1 MYSCF
6 SGKLY
11 EYRLPREWTWYREG
25 HEDKMFREKKAKGT
39 FQAGLQY
46 LPFFLAEAMADE
58 DLITY
63 LRTNNLDMIRAKE
76 LPRLAWAEDKTRLEK
91 AVEDYLA
98 VCTCLLSLAFPELIY
113 LNRDGTR
120 KWTLYMITLRSFSS
134 ACDSFHIFYFR
145 QHLTLLKLLTPRG
158 SSVAEPCK
166 LWLRPFKCVSAIPV
180 EIPLHHMVFGAC
192 HDLYHRGTEL
202 RLLCCTFSSPRR

>member
-1 MYSCF
+1 MTCSHF

-11 EYRLPREWTWYREG
+11 EYRLPPEWIWYREG
-25 HEDKMFREKKAKGT
+25 HEDKMFREKKAKET

-58 DLITY
+58 DLIAY

-98 VCTCLLSLAFPELIY
+98 VCTCLL
-113 LNRDGTR
+113 
-120 KWTLYMITLRSFSS
+120 FS
-134 ACDSFHIFYFR
+134 
-145 QHLTLLKLLTPRG
+145 
-158 SSVAEPCK
+158 
-166 LWLRPFKCVSAIPV
+166 
-180 EIPLHHMVFGAC
+180 
-192 HDLYHRGTEL
+192 
-202 RLLCCTFSSPRR
+202 RLS

>member
-1 MYSCF
+1 
-6 SGKLY
+6 
-11 EYRLPREWTWYREG
+11 
-25 HEDKMFREKKAKGT
+25 MFREKKAKGT

-76 LPRLAWAEDKTRLEK
+76 LPRLAWAEDKVRLEK

-98 VCTCLLSLAFPELIY
+98 VCTCLLSLAFPELIH

-134 ACDSFHIFYFR
+134 ACVSLHIFYFS
-145 QHLTLLKLLTPRG
+145 QHLTLLKLLTPCG
-158 SSVAEPCK
+158 SSIAEPRK
-166 LWLRPFKCVSAIPV
+166 LWLRLFECVSAIPV
-180 EIPLHHMVFGAC
+180 EIPLHLVRVTIYTIVVAEVM
-192 HDLYHRGTEL
+192 
-202 RLLCCTFSSPRR
+202 LLLIIT